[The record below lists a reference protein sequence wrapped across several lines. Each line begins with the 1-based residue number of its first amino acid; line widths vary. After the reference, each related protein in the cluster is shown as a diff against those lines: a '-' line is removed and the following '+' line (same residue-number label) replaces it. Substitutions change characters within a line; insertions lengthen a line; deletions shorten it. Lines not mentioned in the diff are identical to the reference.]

1 VTVPSPLR
9 AVLFAPYRAVFYAF
23 LALRRAKA
31 AIDTRRG
38 AWRTWI
44 SPDLQ
49 IGGFLYPS
57 DPRLLA
63 HEGVGA
69 VVNVSLELIE
79 PRDAIDAAG
88 LSYLQVPCWDA
99 RVPALPDARR
109 GVEFI
114 GEQIRAGRKVHVH
127 CASGVGRSVSLA
139 LCYLC
144 GEQGVPVEE
153 ALDRITRARPRV
165 ALSPIQRA
173 FVDEYLAAY
182 PPRQAAE

>member
-1 VTVPSPLR
+1 M
-9 AVLFAPYRAVFYAF
+9 VFYVF

-31 AIDTRRG
+31 SLDARRG
-38 AWRTWI
+38 TWRTWI
-44 SPDLQ
+44 TPNLQ

-57 DPRLLA
+57 DPRRLA
-63 HEGVGA
+63 DEGLGA

-79 PRDAIDAAG
+79 PRGAIDAAG

-114 GEQIRAGRKVHVH
+114 GDQIRAGRKVHVH

-144 GEQGVPVEE
+144 GEEGVPVEQ
-153 ALDRITRARPRV
+153 ALDHITRARPRV
-165 ALSPIQRA
+165 ALSRIQRA